1 LRRRLPSFTAIENPL
16 DGWGSGDLVETY
28 PACLEVLA
36 GEDNVDLILVSQDSP
51 PGMAERQAGQYTD
64 VARAAV
70 KAAGSGK
77 PVVAISHVS
86 GGLDPTIRG
95 ILEKGNIPFL
105 QGTREGLLAVHH
117 LMEYGRFQRNRKR
130 GNTLAF

>member
-1 LRRRLPSFTAIENPL
+1 MRRRLPSFTAIENPL

-86 GGLDPTIRG
+86 GGLDSTIRE

-117 LMEYGRFQRNRKR
+117 LIEYARFQRNRKR
-130 GNTLAF
+130 GIK